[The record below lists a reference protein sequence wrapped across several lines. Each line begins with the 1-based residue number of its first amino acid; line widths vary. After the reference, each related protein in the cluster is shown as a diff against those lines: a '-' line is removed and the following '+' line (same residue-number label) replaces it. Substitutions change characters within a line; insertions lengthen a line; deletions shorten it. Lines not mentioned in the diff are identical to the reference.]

1 MLKGQLQSCIAMT
14 ARLYPGC
21 VFVLVLRSHSGH
33 FLACMMLIK

>member
-21 VFVLVLRSHSGH
+21 VFVLVLRSH